1 MGTEGAIG
9 FVPGQRHINAEED
22 RQRVSLT
29 ALHGLHKDQSS
40 VFTNNAWALTYIAQL
55 VEDISLL
62 TLRLLNAFCTGKII
76 GGAIQESRMRELYPK
91 SNAVT

>member
-1 MGTEGAIG
+1 MGEKAALR
-9 FVPGQRHINAEED
+9 FVPRLWHVKAEED
-22 RQRVSLT
+22 KQI

-55 VEDISLL
+55 VEDISFL
-62 TLRLLNAFCTGKII
+62 TLLLLNAFCTGKTIS
-76 GGAIQESRMRELYPK
+76 GAIQESRMRELYPK